1 MKRDDF
7 FFISI
12 LLIKHQAPVF
22 QHSQCLKKKKKPCCT
37 QHTYSRLKNMKV
49 LNVFFTWCTVDQ
61 INSFIFNIWSKST
74 KYWILA
80 SNVIK
85 EELRRHN
92 VFLLISSN
100 NKENVNFYVAC
111 RCPMCLIFYYNR
123 G

>member
-1 MKRDDF
+1 
-7 FFISI
+7 
-12 LLIKHQAPVF
+12 
-22 QHSQCLKKKKKPCCT
+22 
-37 QHTYSRLKNMKV
+37 MKV

-92 VFLLISSN
+92 VFLPILSN
-100 NKENVNFYVAC
+100 NKENVTFTWPVGVQCVLFFTITGDKFVIYVPI
-111 RCPMCLIFYYNR
+111 RRYLP
-123 G
+123 

>member
-1 MKRDDF
+1 
-7 FFISI
+7 
-12 LLIKHQAPVF
+12 
-22 QHSQCLKKKKKPCCT
+22 
-37 QHTYSRLKNMKV
+37 MKV

-100 NKENVNFYVAC
+100 NKENVTFTWSVGVQCVLFFTITGNKFVIYVPIRRYLPGKWLATPGNMFFYA
-111 RCPMCLIFYYNR
+111 RCFNQSKVVMIFKP